1 MLRLRMG
8 YTRVGAAADGML
20 FLEPGASSTWRP
32 LLLLVE
38 DAAMPQRGACYE
50 AGLSRLSLYVADMDK
65 ALARL
70 ADKGLTP
77 IHPPG
82 GKGGTAAVFHDP
94 DGYCVY
100 LITFH
105 GAISLYVRFMGW
117 WKGARDANPFS
128 CTLNV
133 TDARRA
139 NAAFEALGFKTLMDI
154 DKPDREM
161 LPAFGL
167 PRDIG
172 IESIRLA
179 LLPSDG
185 FIGTVMEWTSTPKTA
200 ATPSNALAISVD
212 DVAAELAR
220 AETAGL
226 RTEPAA
232 LRSYPVLGEALVGAC
247 FVDDCRVEFVRFLDC

>member
-1 MLRLRMG
+1 M
-8 YTRVGAAADGML
+8 
-20 FLEPGASSTWRP
+20 
-32 LLLLVE
+32 
-38 DAAMPQRGACYE
+38 
-50 AGLSRLSLYVADMDK
+50 
-65 ALARL
+65 L
-70 ADKGLTP
+70 AD
-77 IHPPG
+77 
-82 GKGGTAAVFHDP
+82 
-94 DGYCVY
+94 
-100 LITFH
+100 
-105 GAISLYVRFMGW
+105 VR
-117 WKGARDANPFS
+117 ARPKI

-154 DKPDREM
+154 TSPDRDM

-167 PRDIG
+167 PRDLG

-185 FIGTVMEWTSTPKTA
+185 FIGIVMEWTSTPKTA

-247 FVDDCRVEFVRFLDC
+247 FVDGCRVEFVRFLDC